1 MIWFLGPSAIVLAIA
16 AFVIILLM
24 SIFGAGSV
32 LVWLRRLGP
41 GQKKGK

>member
-1 MIWFLGPSAIVLAIA
+1 LIWFLGPSAIVLAIA

-41 GQKKGK
+41 WQKKGE